1 MQIRWTVEAVQ
12 DIESLRLY
20 IEKDKPNA
28 AKQVVHKIFS
38 AAKTISLHPNIGRP
52 GRTPNTREFIVT
64 GTPFIVPYR
73 VQKGALELLRV
84 LHGAM
89 EWPEKL

>member
-38 AAKTISLHPNIGRP
+38 AAKTIALHPNIGRP

-89 EWPEKL
+89 EWPENL

>member
-1 MQIRWTVEAVQ
+1 MQIRWIVEAVQ

-38 AAKTISLHPNIGRP
+38 AAKTIALHPNIGRP

>member
-38 AAKTISLHPNIGRP
+38 AAKTIALHPNIGRP

-73 VQKGALELLRV
+73 VQKGTLELLRV

>member
-12 DIESLRLY
+12 DIVSLRSY
-20 IEKDKPNA
+20 IEKDKPKA

-38 AAKTISLHPNIGRP
+38 AAKTIALHPNIGRL

-73 VQKGALELLRV
+73 VQKGALEVLRV

-89 EWPEKL
+89 EWPEKV

>member
-1 MQIRWTVEAVQ
+1 MQIKWTAEAVQ
-12 DIESLRLY
+12 DIVSLRSY
-20 IEKDKPNA
+20 IEKDKPRA
-28 AKQVVHKIFS
+28 AKQVVRKIFS
-38 AAKTISLHPNIGRP
+38 AAKTIALHPNIGRP

-73 VQKGALELLRV
+73 VQKGALEVLRV

-89 EWPEKL
+89 EGPEKL

>member
-20 IEKDKPNA
+20 IEKDKTNA

-38 AAKTISLHPNIGRP
+38 AAKTIALHPNIGRP

-73 VQKGALELLRV
+73 VQKGVLELLRV

>member
-12 DIESLRLY
+12 DIESLRSY
-20 IEKDKPNA
+20 IEKDKPTA
-28 AKQVVHKIFS
+28 AKQVVRKIFS
-38 AAKTISLHPNIGRP
+38 AVKTIAIHPNIGRP